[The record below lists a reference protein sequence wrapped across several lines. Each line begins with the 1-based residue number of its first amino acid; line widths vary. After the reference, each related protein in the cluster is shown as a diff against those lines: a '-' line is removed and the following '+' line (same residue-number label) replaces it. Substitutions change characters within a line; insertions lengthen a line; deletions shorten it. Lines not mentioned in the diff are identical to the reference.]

1 MSLLQWLLYV
11 ESFWSSLKGIKDVVN
26 FVKDVPDFKQLDEQ
40 DQVIIIRNAA
50 IEVKNAE
57 TITPKC

>member
-11 ESFWSSLKGIKDVVN
+11 ESFWSFLKGIKDVVN
-26 FVKDVPDFKQLDEQ
+26 FVKEVPDFKQLDEQ

-50 IEVKNAE
+50 VEVK
-57 TITPKC
+57 